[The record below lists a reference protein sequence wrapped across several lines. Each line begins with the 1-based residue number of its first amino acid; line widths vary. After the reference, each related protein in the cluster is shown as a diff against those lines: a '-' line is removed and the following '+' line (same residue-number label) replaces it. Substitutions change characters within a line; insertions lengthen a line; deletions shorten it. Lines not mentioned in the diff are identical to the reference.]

1 MASEGKYNIKAVS
14 KLLGIQAGTLR
25 AWERRYAIVQ
35 PKRNEAGHRLY
46 TDEQIYI
53 LKWLINKVNKGF
65 TISQAVDLAQS
76 GELYKEPALSQSDAE
91 DQASRLSE
99 EILNALLT
107 FQEKKAQDLL
117 SQAFSMYTIEK
128 VVIDILG
135 SLLVKI
141 GHLWEEKKIT
151 VAHEHYASSYIRVKI
166 GQILHSFSVDPYLPR
181 VMAFCGPGEQHE
193 LGLLIFTLYL
203 RRRGFEVIYLGQN
216 IPERDLEEVIMQ
228 AGPKFVF
235 VSCTIEQYVHKT
247 MNWLL
252 SLEKKFPESV
262 FGAGGSALHMMDDEL
277 KTDFLHMIVGSTRQ
291 DWDEWIESNMRKS

>member
-14 KLLGIQAGTLR
+14 KMLGIQAGTLR

-46 TDEQIYI
+46 TDDQIYI

-76 GELYKEPALSQSDAE
+76 GELYKEPAFVQSSAE

-99 EILNALLT
+99 QILEALLT
-107 FQEKKAQDLL
+107 FQERKAQDLI

-141 GHLWEEKKIT
+141 GYMWEEKKIT
-151 VAHEHYASSYIRVKI
+151 VAHEHYASSFLRVKI

-181 VMAFCGPGEQHE
+181 VMAFCGPGEEHE

-203 RRRGFEVIYLGQN
+203 RRNGFEVIYLGQG
-216 IPERDLEEVIMQ
+216 IPQSDLEKVI
-228 AGPKFVF
+228 ADSSPKFVF
-235 VSCTIEQYVHKT
+235 VSCTIEDHAEKT
-247 MNWLL
+247 VQWLQ
-252 SLEKKFPESV
+252 SLEQKFADVS
-262 FGAGGSALHMMDDEL
+262 FGAGGTAFNMMADEL
-277 KTDFLHMIVGSTRQ
+277 KTGFEHMIVGSTRQ
-291 DWDEWIESNMRKS
+291 EWEDWIEQNMRKS